1 MFDMKCCIV
10 VDSHDNSF
18 YTTHCS
24 NNDPL
29 PWAML
34 YFAVLTGFFS
44 AQSVAA
50 TTVVVAVQVVAV
62 RLVFH
67 STGLSRGRLGFR
79 HSFSPINFLYTN
91 SCTYCVNAVFF
102 LVYTM

>member
-1 MFDMKCCIV
+1 M
-10 VDSHDNSF
+10 
-18 YTTHCS
+18 TTLFILHTS

-34 YFAVLTGFFS
+34 YFAVLTGFFF

-67 STGLSRGRLGFR
+67 TTGHSRGRLGFR
-79 HSFSPINFLYTN
+79 DSFSPINFFILTRVH
-91 SCTYCVNAVFF
+91 TV
-102 LVYTM
+102 